1 MMMEMVI
8 GEQCNNAWKSFISH
22 YLISYRPS
30 YAANTCGPATGIY
43 ILVWCIGMGMVYIYW
58 YVQPY
63 YHHPFR
69 GGFWILCFSSV
80 EPSKPRQ
87 KRHTRKSKPNQ
98 SYRQICKNIF
108 DGYLTFIVWFC
119 CLWWYCWLLWCL
131 TRSWW
136 EVDFVVDCY
145 GHFEQGWYRENDK
158 KLLMM
163 TLIIMRRCKNNAS
176 VSRQLCKFL
185 QEREENRGSLMMIYL
200 YIILWW
206 SVY

>member
-1 MMMEMVI
+1 MSPIMSSQLITKKHYNITWSPPMHSSLH
-8 GEQCNNAWKSFISH
+8 KSFCFRF
-22 YLISYRPS
+22 ISYSKVLKLQKWWSWWWRWWLGNNVITPESLS
-30 YAANTCGPATGIY
+30 YIALPYILPTVICRSHMRSYFSGIY

-119 CLWWYCWLLWCL
+119 CLWW
-131 TRSWW
+131 
-136 EVDFVVDCY
+136 
-145 GHFEQGWYRENDK
+145 
-158 KLLMM
+158 
-163 TLIIMRRCKNNAS
+163 
-176 VSRQLCKFL
+176 
-185 QEREENRGSLMMIYL
+185 
-200 YIILWW
+200 
-206 SVY
+206 